1 MKWHNILNQRRDRG
15 IALVIVLAMMLSLTF
30 IHKKNLSELQDALSS
45 IYMDRLVA
53 ESHLYE
59 LSHEIY
65 EKKMLLDQYD
75 ELPLEPSLR
84 TNDTIQ
90 QLIKGYEE
98 TYLTVEEE
106 VQLSTLKDHI
116 RISQQFEQQ
125 FIHSTSPRQRETL
138 KPGLAS
144 HYDSILLSLN
154 DLSKLQLHEAQKLL
168 DQSNRVVAS
177 NNITSRLGIGL
188 LLVLGLLTLLIFSSV
203 PAPPKRTA
211 PWYMN

>member
-1 MKWHNILNQRRDRG
+1 MKWQHILNQRRDRAF
-15 IALVIVLAMMLSLTF
+15 ALFVVLAMMLSLSF
-30 IHKKNLSELQDALSS
+30 IHKKNLSELQEALSS

-53 ESHLYE
+53 ERHLYE
-59 LSHEIY
+59 LSHKIY

-90 QLIKGYEE
+90 QIIEGYEE

-106 VQLSTLKDHI
+106 AQLSTLKDHI
-116 RISQQFEQQ
+116 RISRQFELQ
-125 FIHSTSPRQRETL
+125 FINATSPRQRETL
-138 KPGLAS
+138 QPALAN
-144 HYDSILLSLN
+144 HYDSILSGLN
-154 DLSKLQLHEAQKLL
+154 DLSKLQLHEAQKLI
-168 DQSNRVVAS
+168 DQSDRVVAS

-188 LLVLGLLTLLIFSSV
+188 LLVMGLLTLLIFSSV
-203 PAPPKRTA
+203 PATPKRTA